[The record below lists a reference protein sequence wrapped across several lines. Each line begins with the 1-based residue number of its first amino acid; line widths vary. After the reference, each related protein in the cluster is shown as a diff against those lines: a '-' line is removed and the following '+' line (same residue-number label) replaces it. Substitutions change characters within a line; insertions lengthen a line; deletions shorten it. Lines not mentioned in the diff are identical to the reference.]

1 MTAILLFINNFHFSL
16 QALFPEVE
24 TENEKKIRVNIETK
38 TAGS

>member
-24 TENEKKIRVNIETK
+24 TENEKKKNQGK
-38 TAGS
+38 Y